1 MFESLEVG
9 KQIKSKAFNEQ
20 SLALR
25 QELLATQIE
34 LQGLSFPVIIIVAGL
49 DGAGKGS
56 VVHRLNEWMDPRG
69 IESHALWQPSDEEE
83 SRPFYWRFWRRL
95 PNKGNIGIFF
105 GSWYSLLLKT
115 EGSEA
120 MGTGEFSHRCGKIR
134 EFEKMLSDDGAL
146 IIKLWFHISRETQ
159 YMQLSQDA
167 PRKKQNLR
175 VPVDAQ
181 YARKHYKNTVKLAEN
196 LILETDTEHSPWRL
210 IEAEDK
216 NYRDLTAGQIILQAL
231 QDRIGSNRSGTG
243 SDEKNERLASTQ
255 PTILDTVDLSQILQS
270 DDYKQQLHKYQTRL
284 QDLAWQFHAQGRS
297 VIAVFE
303 GWDAAGK
310 GSAIR
315 RVSNAFDPRLYKLVQ
330 FAAPTDEERR
340 HHYLWRFWRHL
351 QRDGH
356 NTFFDRSWY
365 GRVLVERVE
374 HYARPDEWG
383 RAYTEINRFEEQLAD
398 HGAVVLKFWIHIGPD
413 EQLRRFKERE
423 LEPHKQHKITEEDWR
438 NREKW
443 AEYELAVEDMVSR
456 TSTSYAP
463 WTLVAGNDKRFAR
476 IQVLKTFCQ
485 RMHDALEKC

>member
-9 KQIKSKAFNEQ
+9 KQIKNKVFNEQ
-20 SLALR
+20 SLVLR
-25 QELLATQIE
+25 QQLLAAQIE
-34 LQGLSFPVIIIVAGL
+34 LQALDFPVIIVVAGL

-69 IESHALWQPSDEEE
+69 IESHAFWEPSDEEE

-95 PNKGNIGIFF
+95 PDKGKIGIFF
-105 GSWYSLLLKT
+105 GSWYSSLLKT
-115 EGSEA
+115 ECSENMPA
-120 MGTGEFSHRCGKIR
+120 GEFSRHCRNIQD
-134 EFEKMLSDDGAL
+134 FEKMLSDDGAL

-175 VPVDAQ
+175 VPADAQ
-181 YARKHYKNTVKLAEN
+181 QARKQYKNTIKVAEN
-196 LILETDTEHSPWRL
+196 LILETDSQHSPWRL
-210 IEAEDK
+210 IEAENN
-216 NYRDLTAGQIILQAL
+216 NYRDLTAGQLILQAV
-231 QDRIGSNRSGTG
+231 QDRIGNGTPDAG
-243 SDEKNERLASTQ
+243 DSQKHERKTANQ
-255 PTILDTVDLSQILQS
+255 PTILDTVDLSQTLHS
-270 DDYKQQLHKYQTRL
+270 EDYKRQLHKYQTQL

-315 RVSNAFDPRLYKLVQ
+315 RVTNAFDPRLYKLVQ

-374 HYARPDEWG
+374 HFARPDEWG
-383 RAYTEINRFEEQLAD
+383 RAYSEINRFEQQLSD
-398 HGAVVLKFWIHIGPD
+398 HGAVVLKFWVHIGYE

-423 LEPHKQHKITEEDWR
+423 LEPHKQHKITAEDWR
-438 NREKW
+438 NRERW
-443 AEYELAVEDMVSR
+443 PDYELAIEEMVSR
-456 TSTSYAP
+456 TSTHYAP
-463 WTLVAGNDKRFAR
+463 WTLIAGNNKRFAR

-485 RMHDALEKC
+485 RMQDALEKC

>member
-9 KQIKSKAFNEQ
+9 KQIKNKAFNEQ

-25 QELLATQIE
+25 QQLLAAQIE
-34 LQGLSFPVIIIVAGL
+34 LQTLDFPVIIVVAGL

-69 IESHALWQPSDEEE
+69 IESHAFWEPSDEEE

-95 PNKGNIGIFF
+95 PDKGKIGIFF
-105 GSWYSLLLKT
+105 GSWYTPLMQKEFWNKSD
-115 EGSEA
+115 SS
-120 MGTGEFSHRCGKIR
+120 EFSTHCHNIL

-175 VPVDAQ
+175 VPVDAEQ
-181 YARKHYKNTVKLAEN
+181 ARKNYKKTLNIAEN
-196 LILETDTEHSPWRL
+196 LILDTDSNHSPWHL
-210 IEAEDK
+210 IEAEDN
-216 NYRDLTAGQIILQAL
+216 NYRDLTAGQVILAAL
-231 QDRIGSNRSGTG
+231 QSRAKTSTLPPG
-243 SDEKNERLASTQ
+243 ASAENVNTNDKQ
-255 PTILDTVDLSQILQS
+255 PTVLDTVDLSQTLS
-270 DDYKQQLHKYQTRL
+270 SGDYKNQLREYQTRL

-315 RVSNAFDPRLYKLVQ
+315 RVTNAFDPRLYKLVQ
-330 FAAPTDEERR
+330 FASPTDEERR

-351 QRDGH
+351 ERDGH

-374 HYARPDEWG
+374 QYAKPDEWG
-383 RAYTEINRFEEQLAD
+383 RAYAEINRFEQQLSD
-398 HGAVVLKFWIHIGPD
+398 HGAVVLKFWIHIGRE
-413 EQLRRFKERE
+413 EQLQRFKQRE
-423 LEPHKQHKITEEDWR
+423 LEPHKKHKITEEDWR

-443 AEYELAVEDMVSR
+443 EDYEHAVDEMVSR
-456 TSTSYAP
+456 TSTHHAP
-463 WTLVAGNDKRFAR
+463 WTLVAGNNKRFAR

-485 RMHDALEKC
+485 RMQDAVEA